1 MKHYIEIQRLRTQD
15 VVVDD
20 TLTLEKNTDAFIQ
33 GDIISITEKI
43 DGANSSIYY
52 DKKLDRL
59 RCFIIML
66 FLMIFNEFSA
76 RKCDDKQRCRSCD
89 YYVCVFFHISFMP
102 FILFEAFLIS
112 ILIMIVF
119 IYNRHC

>member
-52 DKKLDRL
+52 DKKLRSEE
-59 RCFIIML
+59 RRVGK
-66 FLMIFNEFSA
+66 E
-76 RKCDDKQRCRSCD
+76 CRSRWSP
-89 YYVCVFFHISFMP
+89 YH
-102 FILFEAFLIS
+102 
-112 ILIMIVF
+112 
-119 IYNRHC
+119 